1 MQDVGCLWVY
11 AAYDLIVDFYQV
23 SIHLSLY
30 LVQEHWGWDWPQ
42 IAQNI
47 NKVDIL
53 TILEMPYI
61 GELHSYTLHGTQS
74 FYK

>member
-1 MQDVGCLWVY
+1 M
-11 AAYDLIVDFYQV
+11 
-23 SIHLSLY
+23 
-30 LVQEHWGWDWPQ
+30 Q

-74 FYK
+74 LSINKTTRNFQIPQKHF